1 MEEPQSISQAPEKAG
16 EDVVY
21 KEHEE
26 KVVEDVVYKEHET
39 PDIHGV
45 PEQLERARKAY
56 KDHAMM
62 EDPPTNA
69 ELIGWYLYGLC
80 TYFIQTV
87 LVPVLF
93 PLIITQVAS
102 PTAGVSPSLTQT
114 SRNIQC
120 AKQEMLLY
128 QRLVDDSIRVHA
140 SKFSPARWVAVSWSA
155 AILITLPIIS
165 HTAHHLDS
173 GGGQTHARILSFTT
187 IIGLLSCLLTG
198 FFQNTWL
205 FPIYI
210 ILIVLAS
217 TVGASIH
224 SRNLGLMVHGLMS
237 HSNIDIQPFQWRNMK
252 TSWFSSVMTASGCIG
267 ASAITAFTYHM
278 LRRDDPLTSLWVVSI
293 FSGLLWAVGI
303 SHAFLTNRPGVS
315 LQSSSPWLHF
325 LSISKYPHAIGGLAS
340 TFLSSFSTTCIFTS
354 TVLFVVGSLC
364 IRPLILLAMWLV
376 YFTLPTV
383 TLPLLHPVLRSL
395 MKADAVRMQ
404 LLGFF
409 MSAVSSGIGFYFK
422 DDNWHE
428 AHILMVALLQGG
440 ATGVLHAFSQVLVT
454 DCSPRGKEGAFSAW
468 HAWLR
473 TAGACIGFAVAV
485 VLPSSVRTS
494 FGLSFLSVIL
504 GALVLIFG
512 KTSHWRGTVAAGH
525 VKEIQQVTRQESAS
539 PLNGLNTTP

>member
-56 KDHAMM
+56 KDHAN
-62 EDPPTNA
+62 DGGSSYKTQSSSD
-69 ELIGWYLYGLC
+69 GKFLYGLC

-237 HSNIDIQPFQWRNMK
+237 HSNIDI
-252 TSWFSSVMTASGCIG
+252 
-267 ASAITAFTYHM
+267 Y
-278 LRRDDPLTSLWVVSI
+278 SL
-293 FSGLLWAVGI
+293 FNG
-303 SHAFLTNRPGVS
+303 
-315 LQSSSPWLHF
+315 
-325 LSISKYPHAIGGLAS
+325 
-340 TFLSSFSTTCIFTS
+340 
-354 TVLFVVGSLC
+354 
-364 IRPLILLAMWLV
+364 
-376 YFTLPTV
+376 
-383 TLPLLHPVLRSL
+383 
-395 MKADAVRMQ
+395 
-404 LLGFF
+404 
-409 MSAVSSGIGFYFK
+409 
-422 DDNWHE
+422 
-428 AHILMVALLQGG
+428 
-440 ATGVLHAFSQVLVT
+440 
-454 DCSPRGKEGAFSAW
+454 
-468 HAWLR
+468 
-473 TAGACIGFAVAV
+473 
-485 VLPSSVRTS
+485 
-494 FGLSFLSVIL
+494 
-504 GALVLIFG
+504 
-512 KTSHWRGTVAAGH
+512 
-525 VKEIQQVTRQESAS
+525 EI
-539 PLNGLNTTP
+539 